1 MNLKTVFRAAAVF
14 MGMWILGMWFA
25 PELIMDQYGWEY
37 TLGLKMMMRFMGLS
51 MAALA
56 TLHWLIPEWSG
67 NNISKFGMVSGI
79 FWALFGAFGVY
90 DLALNN
96 VPHNPNTIIG
106 AVINFVFAILFYLN
120 SKKEAK

>member
-1 MNLKTVFRAAAVF
+1 MNLATVFKAAAVF

-37 TLGLKMMMRFMGLS
+37 TLGLKMMMRFMGLA

-56 TLHWLIPEWSG
+56 TLHWLIPELSG
-67 NNISKFGMVSGI
+67 NNISKFGIVTGV
-79 FWALFGAFGVY
+79 FWDLFGAFGVY

-96 VPHNPNTIIG
+96 VPHNANTIIG

>member
-25 PELIMDQYGWEY
+25 PELIMDQYGWQY
-37 TLGLKMMMRFMGLS
+37 TPGLVMMMRFMGLS

-67 NNISKFGMVSGI
+67 NNISKFGMASGL

-96 VPHNPNTIIG
+96 VPHNANTIIG

>member
-1 MNLKTVFRAAAVF
+1 MNLATVFKAAAVF

-67 NNISKFGMVSGI
+67 NNISKFGMAAGL

>member
-25 PELIMDQYGWEY
+25 PQMIMDQYGWQY
-37 TLGLKMMMRFMGLS
+37 TPGLKMMMKLMGLS
-51 MAALA
+51 MSALA

-67 NNISKFGMVSGI
+67 NNISKFGMVAGI

>member
-1 MNLKTVFRAAAVF
+1 MNLATVFKAAAVF

-37 TLGLKMMMRFMGLS
+37 TLGLKMMMRFMGLA

-67 NNISKFGMVSGI
+67 NNISKFGMVTGV
-79 FWALFGAFGVY
+79 FWALFGTFGVY

-96 VPHNPNTIIG
+96 VPPNANTIIG

>member
-1 MNLKTVFRAAAVF
+1 MNLRIVFRAAAVF

-25 PELIMDQYGWEY
+25 PQMIMDQYGWQY
-37 TLGLKMMMRFMGLS
+37 TPGLKMMMRFMGLS

-67 NNISKFGMVSGI
+67 NNISKFGMVSGL
-79 FWALFGAFGVY
+79 FWVLFGSFGVY

-96 VPHNPNTIIG
+96 VPANANTIIG